1 MSVALQSDA
10 EIESNKDAYYA
21 EFDADTADSRRDES
35 DDPQGPSGL
44 CVDRETSCIYT
55 Y

>member
-1 MSVALQSDA
+1 MSVALQSSS
-10 EIESNKDAYYA
+10 EVESNKDAYDA
-21 EFDADTADSRRDES
+21 EFDGGAEVSRRDEDS
-35 DDPQGPSGL
+35 AGPSQL